1 MEGQIESSY
10 RTGRYFLFLPIL
22 CTLFTNN
29 LRAERPI
36 LPNLP
41 ILVTKNLS
49 YSAVPIMANTLA
61 AIDNLKSLNAIK
73 AEEMTRAEMAY
84 TAAETETKTFKMS
97 ELAVEEK
104 RKFVANFAES
114 HTDLGYNYRYGG
126 NTVEKGIDCS
136 GFTKFVLGYFD
147 FKASR
152 TSNEQFENGAKVPVS
167 MAKAGDLVF
176 FGSKKYINHVAV
188 VVSND
193 EKGLFI
199 VHSCNRG
206 IVKENVY
213 ESSYWK
219 SKLKDMAVNIIDN
232 QEVKS
237 KK

>member
-36 LPNLP
+36 LPTLP
-41 ILVTKNLS
+41 ISVNKNLS
-49 YSAVPIMANTLA
+49 FSAVPIMANTLA
-61 AIDNLKSLNAIK
+61 AIDNLKSLNALK

-84 TAAETETKTFKMS
+84 MSSETETATFKMS

-114 HTDLGYNYRYGG
+114 QTDLGYNYRYGG
-126 NTVEKGIDCS
+126 TTLEKGIDCS
-136 GFTKFVLGYFD
+136 GFTKFVLNSFD
-147 FKASR
+147 VKTSR
-152 TSNEQFENGAKVPVS
+152 TSNEQFENGVKIPVS

-176 FGSKKYINHVAV
+176 FGSKRYINHVAV

-232 QEVKS
+232 QEVK
-237 KK
+237 K

>member
-1 MEGQIESSY
+1 MEGQTESSHST
-10 RTGRYFLFLPIL
+10 RRHFILLPIL
-22 CTLFTNN
+22 FTLITNN
-29 LRAERPI
+29 NLKAENPI
-36 LPNLP
+36 PPFLA
-41 ILVTKNLS
+41 IKNLS
-49 YSAVPIMANTLA
+49 FSAVPIMANTLA
-61 AIDNLKSLNAIK
+61 ATD
-73 AEEMTRAEMAY
+73 EMIRAELVS
-84 TAAETETKTFKMS
+84 AASETETKTFKMS
-97 ELAVEEK
+97 ELAVDEK
-104 RKFVANFAES
+104 RKYVANFAKA

-126 NTVEKGIDCS
+126 TTVEKGIDCS
-136 GFTKFVLGYFD
+136 GFTKYVLGHFD

-152 TSNEQFENGAKVPVS
+152 TSNEQFENGERIPVS

-219 SKLKDMAVNIIDN
+219 GKLKDMAVNIIDN
-232 QEVKS
+232 QKQ
-237 KK
+237 KN